1 MQTFAPKEDISFV
14 HIELWKWNRS
24 SAGSKVVGHSDDF
37 IYVEQTKLKL
47 NGDCWQLPII
57 SQKWHW
63 KDKKPVPFLMEIV
76 ILKKE
81 KKDAPLYV

>member
-14 HIELWKWNRS
+14 HKELWKWNRS

-47 NGDCWQLPII
+47 NGDCLQLPII

>member
-14 HIELWKWNRS
+14 HKELWKWNRS

-47 NGDCWQLPII
+47 NGGLLAIAHNI
-57 SQKWHW
+57 AKWHW